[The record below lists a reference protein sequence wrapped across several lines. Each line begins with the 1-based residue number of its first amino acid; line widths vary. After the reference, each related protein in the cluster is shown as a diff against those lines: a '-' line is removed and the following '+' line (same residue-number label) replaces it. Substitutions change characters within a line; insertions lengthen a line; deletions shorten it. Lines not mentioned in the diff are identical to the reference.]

1 MHVKYLHGEV
11 PKVAKSF
18 QRERDHCRLQNR
30 RWTHLNVLSTD
41 EAFGLSVTTQ
51 DQVDPQSW
59 GLGTRG
65 ALGGGVRRQEDRNRE
80 ERVPQKLRE
89 KLTPRRRA

>member
-51 DQVDPQSW
+51 DQVRE
-59 GLGTRG
+59 LGSGDQRSS
-65 ALGGGVRRQEDRNRE
+65 
-80 ERVPQKLRE
+80 
-89 KLTPRRRA
+89 RRRSQTARR